1 MNRLLYIII
10 CVVLLTGCSYDEEV
24 ELCRVSVQLVYPEG
38 SVEPYAGAPVECRGS
53 RAGVFMAETNAG
65 GVATFM
71 LTPGIYEF
79 STTSQFIDTSG
90 ETWWR
95 YNFNGTRSQSKQKIP
110 KKENRNIQIQR
121 KNIQSQNQCK
131 RCRKS
136 NHQKISA

>member
-10 CVVLLTGCSYDEEV
+10 GVVLLTGCSYDEEV

-53 RAGVFMAETNAG
+53 RAGEFMAETNAG

-95 YNFNGTRSQSKQKIP
+95 YNFNGTRSQVVVSP
-110 KKENRNIQIQR
+110 EAENRVELTLKMSR
-121 KNIQSQNQCK
+121 KRIV
-131 RCRKS
+131 
-136 NHQKISA
+136 H